1 MIIARELRKTNIAEY
16 ILYMW
21 QVEDLLRACSFDP
34 EKIEQQLVKRYN
46 TDEVSGKEIAD
57 WYTNLAVMMEK
68 EHVQEKGHLQVIV
81 NLINDLNEFHHKMLE
96 VQNDQEYVRL
106 HQQNQEAITDVMRKT
121 ATDANNEVEACLN
134 ALYGFMMLKLKS
146 YEISSQTHRTIENLA
161 HQIGHLSARYIQF
174 ENDDFEF

>member
-21 QVEDLLRACSFDP
+21 QVEDLLRACAFDP
-34 EKIEQQLVKRYN
+34 EKIEQQLIKRYN
-46 TDEVSGKEIAD
+46 ADEATGKEIAD
-57 WYTNLAVMMEK
+57 WYLNLAVMMEM
-68 EHVQEKGHLQVIV
+68 EHVQEKGHLQVVV
-81 NLINDLNEFHHKMLE
+81 NLINDLNEFHLRMLE

-106 HQQNQEAITDVMRKT
+106 YQENQEAIVEAMEKT
-121 ATDANNEVEACLN
+121 ALDTDNEVCACLN
-134 ALYGFMMLKLKS
+134 TLYGFMMLKLKS
-146 YEISSQTHRTIENLA
+146 SEISTQTHQTVESFA